1 MSNPDFDKYFAPLYD
16 FSAYTGLQVEILN
29 RTESDIIDMLENMYK
44 DANTIN
50 NVYSLFWLWTLGAY
64 EVVRTMTQAKSSFS
78 ATVHEKLLN
87 YKRKI
92 SKIRIPFAKQE
103 YQGKKGRPISNEASI
118 SGMDTAKG
126 DMFFRV
132 EGTEYS
138 VRSLMEEFRTLMSS
152 IKRSDIIHKHQE
164 SYKQSKS

>member
-1 MSNPDFDKYFAPLYD
+1 MSNPDFDKYLAERPLLY
-16 FSAYTGLQVEILN
+16 FSAYTSLQVEMLN
-29 RTESDIIDMLENMYK
+29 RTESDIIGMLENMYK

-103 YQGKKGRPISNEASI
+103 YQGKKKPIFNEASI
-118 SGMDTAKG
+118 SGMDETKG

-138 VRSLMEEFRTLMSS
+138 IRSLMEEFRILMSS
-152 IKRSDIIHKHQE
+152 INRSDIIHKHQE
-164 SYKQSKS
+164 SYK